1 MSVTRAM
8 KIILAKRS
16 GNRCA
21 LPSCHVVLVQDSK
34 PGSAQNI
41 GEAVH
46 ISGARSGSAR
56 YDPKMTSQERDH
68 VDNLLYLCRNCHTII
83 DQDVESYSVE
93 RLRRIKAEHEANVQA
108 AMDTKFA
115 TVGFPELR
123 EVVERFSS
131 VSPMP
136 TDSSLDLLAPDAKI
150 KRNNLGPGSRNMI
163 TMGLALSSTIRQFVS
178 EMESGDPDWPA
189 RLKNGFGSEYRSLR
203 KDGHR
208 GDDLFELMSAYSML
222 GFDQPLHRCAAIA
235 VLVYMFE
242 ACEVFER

>member
-1 MSVTRAM
+1 MSVTAAM

-21 LPSCHVVLVQDSK
+21 RPSCQVVLAQPSEA
-34 PGSAQNI
+34 GSALSI
-41 GEAVH
+41 GEAAH
-46 ISGARSGSAR
+46 ISGARPSSAR
-56 YDPKMTSQERDH
+56 HDPKMTSQERNH
-68 VDNLLYLCRNCHTII
+68 VDNLLYLCRNCHAII
-83 DQDVESYSVE
+83 DRDVESYSIE

-131 VSPMP
+131 ASPMP
-136 TDSSLDLLAPDAKI
+136 TDSSLDLLPPDAKI
-150 KRNNLGPGSRNMI
+150 KKNDLGPGPRNTI
-163 TMGLALSSTIRQFVS
+163 TMGLALSSTIRRFVS
-178 EMESGDPDWPA
+178 EMELSDPDWPA
-189 RLKNGFGSEYRSLR
+189 RLKNGFGSQYLRLR

-208 GDDLFELMSAYSML
+208 GDELFELMSAYSMR
-222 GFDQPLHRCAAIA
+222 GFHQPLHQCAAIA